1 MKAIALI
8 PARGGSKRLPRK
20 NVIGFLGR
28 PIIAYTIEA
37 AFQSGCFDRV
47 VVSTDDEEISD
58 AAKAAG
64 ADVVIRPSALASDE
78 ASVVETCLDFL
89 ETKTGYDVL
98 CCLYATAPLRNA
110 DDIRHVVSLIDPGR
124 CDFAMALTEYSYP
137 PFQALR
143 QTENGSLAPMF
154 PNLVEKQ
161 TQDIGPLLVD
171 NGSTYA
177 ASIPAFQQTCGFY
190 GPGLKGHVMPQSR
203 SVDLD
208 GVDDLRLLEFF
219 AKSEG
224 L

>member
-37 AFQSGCFDRV
+37 AFQSGCFDHV

-58 AAKAAG
+58 AAKASG
-64 ADVVIRPSALASDE
+64 AKVAIRPSALASDE
-78 ASVVETCLDFL
+78 ASVAETCLNFL
-89 ETKTGYDVL
+89 ETETGYDIL
-98 CCLYATAPLRNA
+98 CCLYATAPSRNA

-143 QTENGSLAPMF
+143 QVENGSLLPMF
-154 PNLVEKQ
+154 PDLVAKKS
-161 TQDIGPLLVD
+161 QDIGPLLVD

-177 ASIPAFQQTCGFY
+177 VSIPAFQRTGGFY
-190 GPGLKGHVMPQSR
+190 GPGLKGHVMPPSR
-203 SVDLD
+203 SVDLERAN
-208 GVDDLRLLEFF
+208 DLKLLEFF
-219 AKSEG
+219 AKDEG